1 MNNEQKLL
9 ETIDGTINNICKWVD
24 KEFVEPKKTS
34 RDVLLSLDKDE
45 ESNDEDFEK
54 KIKIINSL
62 SRLIQVR
69 TDMGNIVTDDMRK

>member
-9 ETIDGTINNICKWVD
+9 KTMNGTINNICKWAD

-45 ESNDEDFEK
+45 EFNNEDFEK

-62 SRLIQVR
+62 FRLIQAR
-69 TDMGNIVTDDMRK
+69 ADMENNFTDDTKK

>member
-1 MNNEQKLL
+1 MNKKLL
-9 ETIDGTINNICKWVD
+9 ETIDGAINNICKWAD
-24 KEFVEPKKTS
+24 EEFVEPKKTS

-45 ESNDEDFEK
+45 ESNDDDFEK

-69 TDMGNIVTDDMRK
+69 ADMGNIVTDDMRK

>member
-1 MNNEQKLL
+1 MGKKLL
-9 ETIDGTINNICKWVD
+9 KTMNGTINNICKWAD

-45 ESNDEDFEK
+45 EFNNEDFEK

-62 SRLIQVR
+62 FRLIQAR
-69 TDMGNIVTDDMRK
+69 ADMENNFTDDTKK

>member
-1 MNNEQKLL
+1 MN
-9 ETIDGTINNICKWVD
+9 GTINNICKWAD

-45 ESNDEDFEK
+45 EFNNEDFEK

-62 SRLIQVR
+62 FRLIQAR
-69 TDMGNIVTDDMRK
+69 ADMENNFTDDTKK

>member
-1 MNNEQKLL
+1 MNKKLL
-9 ETIDGTINNICKWVD
+9 ETIDSTINNICKWAD

-45 ESNDEDFEK
+45 EFNNDDFEK

-62 SRLIQVR
+62 SRLIQAR
-69 TDMGNIVTDDMRK
+69 ANIYR